1 MLGSIREVRVSDS
14 VCLEVTIYVKPKA
27 KETSLRFEGEELI
40 FLTKEP
46 PLEGRANQS
55 LIKYLS
61 KTLKLPKSNIELI
74 KGAKSKVKVLKI
86 CGITLKDFI
95 MVFLR

>member
-1 MLGSIREVRVSDS
+1 M
-14 VCLEVTIYVKPKA
+14 YVKPKA

-46 PLEGRANQS
+46 PLEGRANKS
-55 LIKYLS
+55 LIEYLS
-61 KTLKLPKSNIELI
+61 KSLKISKRDIELI
-74 KGAKSKVKVLKI
+74 KGAKSRIKVFKI

-95 MVFLR
+95 RVFSD